1 MANAVPGNRDKRRA
15 LHAAG
20 RIALDRKDLNA
31 AIQEL
36 KKAEAMLPLTNVPGP
51 PPAHVPIW
59 FDLGSALWQAGNADE
74 ASIRFQRIVDSTTLR
89 TSYPAAFVRSLYFLG
104 EISERRGDRAAAAT
118 YYRRFLEFWGDGD
131 LDRDRVAH
139 ARTALGRST

>member
-36 KKAEAMLPLTNVPGP
+36 KKAEAMLPVTNVPGP

-74 ASIRFQRIVDSTTLR
+74 ASVRFQRIVDSTTLR
-89 TSYPAAFVRSLYFLG
+89 TAYPLAFVRSLYFLG
-104 EISERRGDRAAAAT
+104 EIDERRGDRAKARA
-118 YYRRFLEFWGDGD
+118 YYQRFVDYWGDGD

-139 ARTALGRST
+139 ARTVLARSL